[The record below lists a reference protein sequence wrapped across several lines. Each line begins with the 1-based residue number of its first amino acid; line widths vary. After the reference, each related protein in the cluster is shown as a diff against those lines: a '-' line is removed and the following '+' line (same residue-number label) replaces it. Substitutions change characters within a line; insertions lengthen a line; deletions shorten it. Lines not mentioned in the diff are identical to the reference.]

1 MLQKSPSA
9 RNAAQ
14 IVRNVVATTAARLK
28 ERRSF
33 DRAELSRLKSA
44 VQSARAKTKRI
55 EDAATRQEFE
65 NMLAR
70 LAKRLTKITPKRGA
84 SAVALDEATALVSKL
99 VTNREQAKKLIE
111 RLRQLCE

>member
-44 VQSARAKTKRI
+44 VQSAGAKTKRV
-55 EDAATRQEFE
+55 EDAVTRRELE
-65 NMLAR
+65 HTLAR

-84 SAVALDEATALVSKL
+84 AAVALVP
-99 VTNREQAKKLIE
+99 R
-111 RLRQLCE
+111 R